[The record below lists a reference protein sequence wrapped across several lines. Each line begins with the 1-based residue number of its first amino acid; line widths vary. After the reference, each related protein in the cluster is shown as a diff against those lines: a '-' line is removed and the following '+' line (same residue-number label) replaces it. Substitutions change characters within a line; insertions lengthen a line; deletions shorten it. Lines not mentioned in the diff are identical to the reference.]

1 MSNPNPSI
9 PEDIANEVL
18 GVASEMY
25 AETQNSYSL
34 SELQAA
40 GKEVN
45 IPPEIIEQAITKVK
59 EEKRLAQEQTLLAQK
74 RNKTLVYIGGALA
87 GLAMLWG
94 IFTYNSLSSSAQRV
108 DAAWSQVENQLQR
121 RTDLIPKLIGVVE
134 AQSTQEKEV
143 IKLLEN
149 ARNSYLLAETPS
161 DKLKAS
167 QKITEALQNFERYFG
182 SSQAYTNLQ
191 YEIAGT
197 ENRIA
202 TERKRYNEAVQAYN
216 QKVKAFPNSLIANLG
231 GFEVGDFFQ
240 ASPNQSP

>member
-9 PEDIANEVL
+9 PDDIANEVL
-18 GVASEMY
+18 RVASEMY

-34 SELQAA
+34 AELQAA

-45 IPPEIIEQAITKVK
+45 IPPEIIEQAIAKVK
-59 EEKRLAQEQTLLAQK
+59 EEQRLTREKQLLAQQRK
-74 RNKTLVYIGGALA
+74 KTLMYIGSAIA
-87 GLAMLWG
+87 GLTLLWG
-94 IFTYNSLSSSAQRV
+94 IFTYNSLSNSAQKV

-143 IKLLEN
+143 IKLLEDS
-149 ARNSYLLAETPS
+149 RNSYLQAQTPS
-161 DKLKAS
+161 DKLQAS
-167 QKITEALQNFERYFG
+167 QEITAALNDFDRYFG
-182 SSQAYTNLQ
+182 SSRAYTNLQ

-216 QKVKAFPNSLIANLG
+216 QKVKAFPNSLIAG
-231 GFEVGDFFQ
+231 ISGFKTQDFFQ
-240 ASPNQSP
+240 SESSQSP